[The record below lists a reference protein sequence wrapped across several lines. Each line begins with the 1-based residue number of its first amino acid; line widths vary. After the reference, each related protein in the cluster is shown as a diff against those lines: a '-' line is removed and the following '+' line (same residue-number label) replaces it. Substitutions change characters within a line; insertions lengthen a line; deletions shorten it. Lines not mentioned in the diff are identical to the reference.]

1 MKVKTII
8 TGISVCAAAGT
19 IAYALTSASSSQ
31 KRMLKKRT
39 GKAMHAIGEM
49 AEGIAQIMS

>member
-1 MKVKTII
+1 MKIKTII

-19 IAYALTSASSSQ
+19 VAYAVAAASSSE

-39 GKAMHAIGEM
+39 SRA
-49 AEGIAQIMS
+49 